1 MNGNRHLR
9 PPIDASGVI
18 LQISTMARHILN
30 DRATVVFDLDGTL
43 ADTAADLIETMN
55 VLMVREGVATVPV
68 ERARDV
74 VGAGARAMIQRGFAL
89 GGRDL
94 ATDKLDRLFVDF
106 LDHYAEHLAVKTRL
120 FPGVLESLDRLEAA
134 GHRLAVCT
142 NKVELHSVALLRAL
156 GVADRFAAICGR
168 DSFAYAKPDPRHL
181 TLTVERA
188 GGDPRR
194 AIMVGDSRTDID
206 TARAAGLPAVAV
218 TFGYTDTPVSEL
230 GPDVIIDHFDA
241 LFDAIAALDHGVT
254 SAVA

>member
-1 MNGNRHLR
+1 MNGNRHLAR
-9 PPIDASGVI
+9 RVDAAATIRHTAS
-18 LQISTMARHILN
+18 MARQPLT

-55 VLMVREGVATVPV
+55 VLMLREGVEPVPI

-89 GGRDL
+89 GGQAL
-94 ATDKLDRLFVDF
+94 APERLDRLFVDF
-106 LDHYAEHLAVKTRL
+106 LDHYAQNLAVKTRL
-120 FPGVLESLDRLEAA
+120 FPGVVEALDALQAH

-142 NKVELHSVALLRAL
+142 NKVESHSVALLEAL

-168 DSFAYAKPDPRHL
+168 DTFAYAKPDPRHL
-181 TLTVERA
+181 TLTIERA

-194 AIMVGDSRTDID
+194 GLMVGDSRTDID

-218 TFGYTDTPVSEL
+218 TFGYTDTPVSAL
-230 GPDVIIDHFDA
+230 GPDLIIDHFDA
-241 LFDAIAALDHGVT
+241 LLDAVRALDPDLAR
-254 SAVA
+254 AVA